1 VIEFAKQRPWLVVVV
16 GVIALAGVTVA
27 FAALGWDANALAAAA
42 SAVAAL
48 AALGTATESTR
59 TAREA
64 TRALSFATKP
74 DIATHIMQWSDELPC
89 VAIVNVGTAAIGRAS
104 VEWRLRDGTTG
115 KRELGPLRGTR
126 DLSAKWTN
134 QPRYEPV
141 GLGPKL
147 GELGGTDQLIVEYWG
162 AYGGIGW
169 RRVVEWNHTVN
180 RTETTLSYGHEQR
193 QVSEVEIG

>member
-1 VIEFAKQRPWLVVVV
+1 MIRFAKQRPWLVVVV
-16 GVIALAGVTVA
+16 GAAALVGVAVA
-27 FAALGWDANALAAAA
+27 LTLLGWDANALAAAA
-42 SAVAAL
+42 SAIAAL

-64 TRALSFATKP
+64 TRALSYATKP
-74 DIATHIMQWSDELPC
+74 EIATHIMQWSDERPC

-115 KRELGPLRGTR
+115 KRELGPLGGTPDVSR
-126 DLSAKWTN
+126 KWTN
-134 QPRYEPV
+134 QPRYDPV

-147 GELGGTDQLIVEYWG
+147 GELAGTDQLTIEYWG
-162 AYGGIGW
+162 AYGGLGW

-180 RTETTLSYGHEQR
+180 RTETALSYGHEQR
-193 QVSEVEIG
+193 LVSEVEIG